1 MAAQPDTGSGSG
13 EQAAGCVGLKRS
25 SGQAEGGVGLTGPSE
40 QAEGGEDLT
49 ESARPT
55 VGAAQRYAWLENL
68 LPPVEEVRP
77 GLWSI
82 PVPWPGS
89 GLRYTLAYLVSA
101 RTGLALIDTG
111 WPTEQAWTALCDS
124 ITQTGHDLTDLKYM
138 LVTHA
143 HSDHLG
149 LAARVREA
157 SGALVGMHPAE
168 RATLRRA
175 EPQEPQVGRMHLSD
189 WLRCRGAPDDQA
201 DQVAVMMTGAVRV
214 HRELARPDV
223 DIEDG
228 SLPLGAGTALRAVW
242 TPGHTPGHL
251 CFYDERQD
259 VLLTGDHVLPRI
271 TPHIGLPP
279 GSEGDPLG
287 DYQAS
292 LRALARYNPAEVL
305 PAHEYRFAD
314 LGARLET
321 LLRHH
326 RTRLAEIEHAVAAD
340 PGLSTWDVSAVLT
353 WSRGWDQT
361 LGGARQSAV
370 SETWAHLLHLQNH
383 QRVTNQGRDRDSWV
397 PGPRCSAA
405 D

>member
-1 MAAQPDTGSGSG
+1 MAAQPDAGSGSG
-13 EQAAGCVGLKRS
+13 EQASGCVGLKGS
-25 SGQAEGGVGLTGPSE
+25 DAPAEGATIGAG
-40 QAEGGEDLT
+40 
-49 ESARPT
+49 
-55 VGAAQRYAWLENL
+55 VGAAQRYAWLEDM

-111 WPTEQAWTALCDS
+111 WPTDQAWTSLCDS
-124 ITQTGHDLTDLKYM
+124 IRQTGHDITDLKYM

-149 LAARVREA
+149 LAAQVREA

-168 RATLRRA
+168 SATLRRA
-175 EPQEPQVGRMHLSD
+175 EPQAGQVRLPD
-189 WLRCRGAPDDQA
+189 WLRARGAPDGEA
-201 DQVAVMMTGAVRV
+201 DQVAALMTGAVRV
-214 HRELARPDV
+214 HRELARPDFAV
-223 DIEDG
+223 EHD
-228 SLPLGAGTALRAVW
+228 SLPLGTGTALRAVW

-251 CFYDERQD
+251 CFYDERHD

-314 LGARLET
+314 LGARLEM

-383 QRVTNQGRDRDSWV
+383 RRVVNQDRDRDSWV

>member
-13 EQAAGCVGLKRS
+13 EQARGCVGLKG
-25 SGQAEGGVGLTGPSE
+25 SGTPAEG
-40 QAEGGEDLT
+40 A
-49 ESARPT
+49 A

-89 GLRYTLAYLVSA
+89 GLRYTLAYLVSGPN
-101 RTGLALIDTG
+101 GLALIDTG
-111 WPTEQAWTALCDS
+111 WPTEQAWTALCAS
-124 ITQTGHDLTDLKYM
+124 ITQTGHDITDLKYM

-168 RATLRRA
+168 RATLRRSD
-175 EPQEPQVGRMHLSD
+175 PRDPQVGRMHLSD
-189 WLRCRGAPDDQA
+189 WLRSRGAPEDQA
-201 DQVAVMMTGAVRV
+201 DQVAAMMTGAVRV
-214 HRELARPDV
+214 HRELARPDFDV
-223 DIEDG
+223 EHG

-279 GSEGDPLG
+279 GSQGDPLG
-287 DYQAS
+287 DYQDS

-314 LGARLET
+314 LGARLEM

-383 QRVTNQGRDRDSWV
+383 RRVVNQDRDRDSWV

>member
-13 EQAAGCVGLKRS
+13 EQARGCVGLKG
-25 SGQAEGGVGLTGPSE
+25 SGTPAEG
-40 QAEGGEDLT
+40 A
-49 ESARPT
+49 A

-89 GLRYTLAYLVSA
+89 GLRYTLAYLVSGPN
-101 RTGLALIDTG
+101 GLALIDTG
-111 WPTEQAWTALCDS
+111 WPTEQAWTALCAS
-124 ITQTGHDLTDLKYM
+124 ITQTGHDITDLKYM

-168 RATLRRA
+168 RATLRRS
-175 EPQEPQVGRMHLSD
+175 EPQEPQVGRVHLAD
-189 WLRCRGAPDDQA
+189 WLRSRGAPEDQA
-201 DQVAVMMTGAVRV
+201 DQVAAMMTGAVRV
-214 HRELARPDV
+214 HRELARPDFDV
-223 DIEDG
+223 EHG

-279 GSEGDPLG
+279 GSQGDPLG
-287 DYQAS
+287 DYQDS

-314 LGARLET
+314 LGARLEM

-383 QRVTNQGRDRDSWV
+383 QRVINQGHDPDSWV

>member
-1 MAAQPDTGSGSG
+1 MAAQPDAANGSGG
-13 EQAAGCVGLKRS
+13 HEHGCVGLKP
-25 SGQAEGGVGLTGPSE
+25 AEPYG
-40 QAEGGEDLT
+40 
-49 ESARPT
+49 

-82 PVPWPGS
+82 PVPWPRS
-89 GLRYTLAYLVSA
+89 GLRYTLSYLVNG
-101 RTGLALIDTG
+101 RGGPALIDTG
-111 WPTEQAWTALCDS
+111 WPTEEAWTALTDA
-124 ITQTGHDLTDLKYM
+124 IKQTGHDIAELRHV

-143 HSDHLG
+143 HADHLG
-149 LAARVREA
+149 MAGRVREA

-168 RATLRRA
+168 SATLLHRV
-175 EPQEPQVGRMHLSD
+175 EPQAWRERLSG
-189 WLRCRGAPDDQA
+189 WLRARGAPDSEAAEITEQMA
-201 DQVAVMMTGAVRV
+201 GAVGFHAR
-214 HRELARPDV
+214 LARSDFDV
-223 DIEDG
+223 EHG

-251 CFYDERQD
+251 CFYDEQRE

-279 GSEGDPLG
+279 GADGDPLG

-292 LRALARYNPAEVL
+292 LRALARYSPAEVL

-314 LGARLET
+314 LGARLDE

-326 RTRLAEIEHAVAAD
+326 RTRLAEIEHAVAAR
-340 PGLSTWDVSAVLT
+340 PGLSTWTVSAALT
-353 WSRGWDQT
+353 WSRGWEQT
-361 LGGARQSAV
+361 VGPSRQSAV
-370 SETWAHLLHLQNH
+370 SETWAHLLHLQGR
-383 QRVTNQGRDRDSWV
+383 QRVINYGKNRDSWL

>member
-1 MAAQPDTGSGSG
+1 MAAQPDAANGSGG
-13 EQAAGCVGLKRS
+13 HEQPCVGLKP
-25 SGQAEGGVGLTGPSE
+25 AEPVG
-40 QAEGGEDLT
+40 
-49 ESARPT
+49 

-82 PVPWPGS
+82 PVPWPRS
-89 GLRYTLAYLVSA
+89 GLRYTLSYLISG
-101 RTGLALIDTG
+101 RGGPALIDTG
-111 WPTEQAWTALCDS
+111 WPTEEAWTALTDA
-124 ITQTGHDLTDLKYM
+124 IRQTGHDIAEVRHV

-143 HSDHLG
+143 HADHLG
-149 LAARVREA
+149 MAGRVREA

-168 RATLRRA
+168 SATLLHRVEARGWP
-175 EPQEPQVGRMHLSD
+175 ERLSG
-189 WLRCRGAPDDQA
+189 WLLSRGAPDSEAAEITEQMA
-201 DQVAVMMTGAVRV
+201 GAVAFHAR
-214 HRELARPDV
+214 LARSDYDV
-223 DIEDG
+223 EHG

-251 CFYDERQD
+251 CFYDEQRE

-279 GSEGDPLG
+279 GAEGDPLG

-292 LRALARYNPAEVL
+292 LRALARYSPAEVL

-314 LGARLET
+314 LGARLDE

-326 RTRLAEIEHAVAAD
+326 RTRLAEIEHAVAAR
-340 PGLSTWDVSAVLT
+340 PGLSTWEVSAALS
-353 WSRGWDQT
+353 WSRGWEQT
-361 LGGARQSAV
+361 LGASRQSAV
-370 SETWAHLLHLQNH
+370 SETWAHLLHLQAR
-383 QRVTNQGRDRDSWV
+383 QRVINHGDGPDSWL

>member
-1 MAAQPDTGSGSG
+1 MAAEPDAGSG
-13 EQAAGCVGLKRS
+13 ERASGCVGLK
-25 SGQAEGGVGLTGPSE
+25 GAGAPAEGAAVG
-40 QAEGGEDLT
+40 A
-49 ESARPT
+49 A

-89 GLRYTLAYLVSA
+89 GLRYTLAYLVA
-101 RTGLALIDTG
+101 GRTGLALIDTG

-124 ITQTGHDLTDLKYM
+124 IAATGHDITDLKYM

-168 RATLRRA
+168 GATLRRA
-175 EPQEPQVGRMHLSD
+175 ESQARRVGMSE
-189 WLRCRGAPDDQA
+189 WLGSRGAPDEQA
-201 DQVAVMMTGAVRV
+201 TEVAAMMTGAVRV
-214 HRELARPDV
+214 YTELARPDFDV
-223 DIEDG
+223 EHG

-292 LRALARYNPAEVL
+292 LRALARYTPAEVL

-314 LGARLET
+314 LGARIET

-340 PGLSTWDVSAVLT
+340 PGLSTWDVSTVLT

-361 LGGARQSAV
+361 LGGARLSAV

-383 QRVTNQGRDRDSWV
+383 QRVINQGSDRDSWV

>member
-13 EQAAGCVGLKRS
+13 EQARGCVGLKG
-25 SGQAEGGVGLTGPSE
+25 SGTPAEG
-40 QAEGGEDLT
+40 A
-49 ESARPT
+49 A

-89 GLRYTLAYLVSA
+89 GLRYTLAYLVSGPN
-101 RTGLALIDTG
+101 GLALIDTG
-111 WPTEQAWTALCDS
+111 WPTEQAWTALCAS
-124 ITQTGHDLTDLKYM
+124 ITQTGHDITDLKYM

-168 RATLRRA
+168 RATLRRS
-175 EPQEPQVGRMHLSD
+175 EPQEPQVGRVHLAD
-189 WLRCRGAPDDQA
+189 WLRSRGAPEDQA
-201 DQVAVMMTGAVRV
+201 DQVAAMMTGAVRV
-214 HRELARPDV
+214 HRELARPDFDV
-223 DIEDG
+223 EHG

-279 GSEGDPLG
+279 GSQGDPLG
-287 DYQAS
+287 DYQDS

-314 LGARLET
+314 LGARLEM

-383 QRVTNQGRDRDSWV
+383 QRVINQDRDRDSWV

>member
-1 MAAQPDTGSGSG
+1 MTAQPDASG
-13 EQAAGCVGLKRS
+13 EQASGGAGRKGP
-25 SGQAEGGVGLTGPSE
+25 GAPAEGAV
-40 QAEGGEDLT
+40 
-49 ESARPT
+49 
-55 VGAAQRYAWLENL
+55 VGAAQRHAWLENL

-89 GLRYTLAYLVSA
+89 GLRYTLAYLVSG

-111 WPTEQAWTALCDS
+111 WPTEQAWTGLCDS
-124 ITQTGHDLTDLKYM
+124 ITQTGHDITDLKYM

-168 RATLRRA
+168 SATLRRA
-175 EPQEPQVGRMHLSD
+175 EPQDTQEPQDPREPQAGRALMPE
-189 WLRCRGAPDDQA
+189 WLRSRGAPDDEA
-201 DQVAVMMTGAVRV
+201 GQVAAMMTGAVRV
-214 HRELARPDV
+214 HMELARPDFDV
-223 DIEDG
+223 EHG

-279 GSEGDPLG
+279 GAEGDPLG
-287 DYQAS
+287 DYQDS
-292 LRALARYNPAEVL
+292 LRALARYTPAEVL

-314 LGARLET
+314 LGARLEM

-326 RTRLAEIEHAVAAD
+326 QIRLAEIEHAVAAG

-361 LGGARQSAV
+361 LGGARLSAV

-383 QRVTNQGRDRDSWV
+383 QRVTNQGHDRDSWV
-397 PGPRCSAA
+397 PGPRCSAP

>member
-1 MAAQPDTGSGSG
+1 MAAQPDAGSGSG
-13 EQAAGCVGLKRS
+13 EQATGCVGLKG
-25 SGQAEGGVGLTGPSE
+25 SGTPAEG
-40 QAEGGEDLT
+40 A
-49 ESARPT
+49 A

-89 GLRYTLAYLVSA
+89 GLRYTLAYLVSGPN
-101 RTGLALIDTG
+101 GLALIDTG
-111 WPTEQAWTALCDS
+111 WPTEQAWTALCAS
-124 ITQTGHDLTDLKYM
+124 ITQTGHDITDLKYM

-168 RATLRRA
+168 RATLRRS
-175 EPQEPQVGRMHLSD
+175 EPQEPQVGRVHLAD
-189 WLRCRGAPDDQA
+189 WLRSRGAPEDQA
-201 DQVAVMMTGAVRV
+201 DQVAAMMTGAVRV
-214 HRELARPDV
+214 HRELARPDFDV
-223 DIEDG
+223 EHG

-279 GSEGDPLG
+279 GSQGDPLG
-287 DYQAS
+287 DYQDS

-314 LGARLET
+314 LGARLEM

-383 QRVTNQGRDRDSWV
+383 QRVINQGHDPDSWV

>member
-1 MAAQPDTGSGSG
+1 MAAQPDAGSGSG
-13 EQAAGCVGLKRS
+13 EQAQGCVGLKG
-25 SGQAEGGVGLTGPSE
+25 SGTPAEG
-40 QAEGGEDLT
+40 A
-49 ESARPT
+49 A

-89 GLRYTLAYLVSA
+89 GLRYTLAYLVSGPN
-101 RTGLALIDTG
+101 GLALIDTG
-111 WPTEQAWTALCDS
+111 WPTEQAWTALCAS
-124 ITQTGHDLTDLKYM
+124 ITQTGHDITDLKYM

-168 RATLRRA
+168 RATLRRS
-175 EPQEPQVGRMHLSD
+175 EPQEPQVGRVHLAD
-189 WLRCRGAPDDQA
+189 WLRSRGAPEDQA
-201 DQVAVMMTGAVRV
+201 DQVAAMMTGAVRV
-214 HRELARPDV
+214 HRELARPDFDV
-223 DIEDG
+223 EHG

-279 GSEGDPLG
+279 GSQGDPLG
-287 DYQAS
+287 DYQDS

-314 LGARLET
+314 LGARLEM

-383 QRVTNQGRDRDSWV
+383 QRVINQGHDPDSWV

>member
-1 MAAQPDTGSGSG
+1 MAAQPDAGSGSG
-13 EQAAGCVGLKRS
+13 EQATGCVGLKG
-25 SGQAEGGVGLTGPSE
+25 SGTPAEG
-40 QAEGGEDLT
+40 A
-49 ESARPT
+49 A

-89 GLRYTLAYLVSA
+89 GLRYTLAYLVSG
-101 RTGLALIDTG
+101 RNGLALIDTG
-111 WPTEQAWTALCDS
+111 WPTEQAWTALCAS
-124 ITQTGHDLTDLKYM
+124 ITKTGHDITDLKYM

-168 RATLRRA
+168 RATLRRS
-175 EPQEPQVGRMHLSD
+175 EPQEPQVGRVHLAD
-189 WLRCRGAPDDQA
+189 WLRSRGAPEDQA
-201 DQVAVMMTGAVRV
+201 DQVAAMMTGAVRV
-214 HRELARPDV
+214 HRELARPDFDV
-223 DIEDG
+223 EHG

-279 GSEGDPLG
+279 GSQGDPLG
-287 DYQAS
+287 DYQDS

-314 LGARLET
+314 LGARLEM

-383 QRVTNQGRDRDSWV
+383 QRVINQGHDPDSWV